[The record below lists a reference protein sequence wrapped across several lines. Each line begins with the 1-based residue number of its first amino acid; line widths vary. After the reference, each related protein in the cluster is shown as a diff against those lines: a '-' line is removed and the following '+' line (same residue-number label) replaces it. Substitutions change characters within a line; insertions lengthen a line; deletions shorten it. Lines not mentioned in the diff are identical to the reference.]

1 MVQVSWIPQPEPSP
15 SPRPWRRRRRPLG
28 LPGPFAARRRR
39 RGRGLHAAGRHR
51 CGGGAGA
58 GGHLPGPVGSHG
70 AGGRPKSHGWPGVEA
85 MVRIP
90 QFFRKLT
97 DWKVWTMQFEAE
109 KLENGLMTI
118 SLGSRNPCF
127 HHGEFLLG
135 EALEIGKGDGLHFGS
150 ISDWIN
156 CGFLYWT
163 LWAKIQNTFV
173 RLLLFMTGW
182 WFQTWLLFSIIYGI
196 ILPID

>member
-1 MVQVSWIPQPEPSP
+1 
-15 SPRPWRRRRRPLG
+15 
-28 LPGPFAARRRR
+28 
-39 RGRGLHAAGRHR
+39 
-51 CGGGAGA
+51 
-58 GGHLPGPVGSHG
+58 
-70 AGGRPKSHGWPGVEA
+70 
-85 MVRIP
+85 
-90 QFFRKLT
+90 
-97 DWKVWTMQFEAE
+97 MQFEAE

-150 ISDWIN
+150 ISDCIN

-182 WFQTWLLFSIIYGI
+182 WFQT
-196 ILPID
+196 